1 MKVLSELLT
10 QARAVLLQVSVAKT
24 GYENTTNQRTVVFTQ
39 ANLLTSRIL
48 SELKSVGVLPQTIA
62 DAA

>member
-1 MKVLSELLT
+1 M
-10 QARAVLLQVSVAKT
+10 LLQVSVAKT